1 MSPPYVS
8 RVNDTSIFGES
19 GRGAGAGSLYG
30 VKDPR
35 PISNRVIQL
44 VNAMTLEEKVAQLSC
59 IARTPEAP
67 WLLDPPPADAA
78 AELVSRHPDGIG
90 QLGRPSLR
98 LGPAA
103 AARLT
108 NTIQETLSSKTRLGV
123 PALFN
128 EEGVHG
134 HTAVGATMYP
144 TAIALASTWDVGLV
158 EEVFTA
164 VAREVRARGSNYVYA
179 PVLDIATDPRWG
191 RLEETFGED
200 PHLVSSLGLAAVR
213 GLQGDSWD
221 IPSDRVLACAKHF
234 AGHGSPEAGMNA
246 APLHAGERELREHHL
261 VPFAAVVKEGQ
272 VGALMAAYHDIDG
285 IPCHISKWLLT
296 ELLRDEWAYEGM
308 VTSDGFG
315 VPQLIDVHHVAEDVD
330 QAGRMALMAGV
341 DCEVPEPRCFSTLA
355 DQVQLGLVPIEAID
369 RAVTRVLTAKDRLG
383 LLDGPPHVNVDRA
396 TEVVNSPEH
405 RKLALQAALRSITLL
420 TNEKSL
426 LPLDPNAYERIA
438 VIGPNAADLHLGGY
452 AREGGP
458 GVSILEGIQE
468 RFSADRVQYTEG
480 CRISE
485 GPAGGAEWWVDE
497 VYLSPAKDQL
507 ESIAEARILAERS
520 DLVVLV
526 IGGNEAT
533 AREGWALNHL
543 GDRISLSLPGEQES
557 LVAEVTA
564 TGTPTIALVMGGRPL
579 DLSRV
584 VEQCGAALQIWYQ
597 GQEGGHA
604 VAAILAGDENPS
616 GKLPVTFPGAV
627 GRVPVTYRDKPSKER
642 GYLFTAREP
651 LFSFGHGLSYTE
663 FSYANPVADP
673 AVIGPEQTATAS
685 VDLTNTGSR
694 AGIEIVQCYVH
705 DLVASVTRPTQWL
718 VGFKPVH
725 LEPGET
731 KMVSFPIGPTDLSL
745 LDSNMEPVVEPG
757 AFEIHIGTSS
767 ANYVCAELTVR

>member
-1 MSPPYVS
+1 MSSPYVS
-8 RVNDTSIFGES
+8 RVNVASIFGES
-19 GRGAGAGSLYG
+19 GQPAGASSLHS
-30 VKDPR
+30 VKEPR
-35 PISNRVIQL
+35 PISNRIIQL
-44 VNAMTLEEKVAQLSC
+44 VNAMSLEEKVAQLSC
-59 IARTPEAP
+59 VARTPEAP
-67 WLLDPPPADAA
+67 WLLDSPPVDAA
-78 AELVSRHPDGIG
+78 LELVSRYPDGIG
-90 QLGRPSLR
+90 QLGRPSQR

-103 AARLT
+103 AAGLT
-108 NTIQETLSSKTRLGV
+108 NAIQETLSSKTRLGV

-144 TAIALASTWDVGLV
+144 TAIALASTWDVDLI

-164 VAREVRARGSNYVYA
+164 VAQEVRARGSNYVYA

-213 GLQGDSWD
+213 GLQGDAWD

-246 APLHAGERELREHHL
+246 APLHAGQRELREHHL
-261 VPFAAVVKEGQ
+261 APFAQVVSKGQ
-272 VGALMAAYHDIDG
+272 VGALMAAYHEIDG
-285 IPCHISKWLLT
+285 VPCHTNRWLLT
-296 ELLRDEWAYEGM
+296 ELLRNEWGFRGM
-308 VTSDGFG
+308 VSSDGFG

-355 DQVQLGLVPIEAID
+355 DQVRSGLVPIEAID
-369 RAVTRVLTAKDRLG
+369 RAVARVLTAKDRLG
-383 LLDGPPHVNVDRA
+383 LLDEVPQVDVARA
-396 TEVVNSPEH
+396 TEIVNSPEH
-405 RKLALQAALRSITLL
+405 RKLAHRAALRSVTLL
-420 TNEKSL
+420 TNEASL
-426 LPLDPNAYERIA
+426 LPLDPNAYQQIA

-452 AREGGP
+452 SRDGGP
-458 GVSILEGIQE
+458 GVSVLAGLQD
-468 RFSADRVQYTEG
+468 RFGVDRIEYAEG
-480 CRISE
+480 CRISD
-485 GPAGGAEWWVDE
+485 GPAGGAEWWADE
-497 VYLSPAKDQL
+497 VYPSPAKDQP
-507 ESIAEARILAERS
+507 ERIAQARALAERS
-520 DLVVLV
+520 DLVILA

-543 GDRISLSLPGEQES
+543 GDRTSLSLPGEQES

-564 TGTPTIALVMGGRPL
+564 TSTPTIALVMGGRPL
-579 DLSRV
+579 DLRRV
-584 VEQCGAALQIWYQ
+584 VEQCEAALQIWYQ

-616 GKLPVTFPGAV
+616 GKLPVTFPGSV
-627 GRVPVTYRDKPSKER
+627 GRVPFTYRDKPSKER
-642 GYLFTAREP
+642 GYLFAAREP
-651 LFSFGHGLSYTE
+651 LFPFGHGLSYTE
-663 FSYANPVADP
+663 FSYANPFADP

-745 LDSNMEPVVEPG
+745 LDSSMKRVVEPG
-757 AFEIHIGTSS
+757 AFEIRIGTSS
-767 ANYVCAELTVR
+767 AIYVSAELAVR